1 MSSVPT
7 APADR
12 DHPIRYQDEAVQYPP
27 QATAALRVKM
37 RKMLTNVK
45 KTKAKNR
52 PMGKRKEAKIKRK
65 SKQF

>member
-27 QATAALRVKM
+27 QATAVFRVKM

-45 KTKAKNR
+45 KTTAKNR

-65 SKQF
+65 LKQF